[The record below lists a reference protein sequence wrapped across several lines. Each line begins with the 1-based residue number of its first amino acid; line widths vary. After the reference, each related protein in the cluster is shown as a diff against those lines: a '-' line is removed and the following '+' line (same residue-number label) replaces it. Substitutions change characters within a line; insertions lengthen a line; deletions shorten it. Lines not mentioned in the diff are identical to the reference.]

1 MPSSA
6 RAKPSLSKSSSVT
19 TASLASRKT
28 NARVGLRWGHL
39 LRKSVCFS
47 MCAGSA
53 YWGHFPAKS
62 FAISTNG
69 SIRSESTRQLAC
81 PCLSLPP
88 PTLRERRHRDL
99 SRRLVAVRRPA
110 VLVLSEGER
119 PQPRRR
125 HSISRSRLYSPT
137 TSSPGCGGQSLPQTH
152 GSGRWDSFAVC
163 RHRARNAGREG
174 RLRAARPRPGMAG
187 SKPLAHKAAGG
198 ILLPQALPR
207 P

>member
-99 SRRLVAVRRPA
+99 SRRLVAVRRPPTGPRDVRRRASTATASPFHQPLAA
-110 VLVLSEGER
+110 VLADNFI
-119 PQPRRR
+119 PRLRR
-125 HSISRSRLYSPT
+125 AILAADT
-137 TSSPGCGGQSLPQTH
+137 
-152 GSGRWDSFAVC
+152 
-163 RHRARNAGREG
+163 
-174 RLRAARPRPGMAG
+174 RLRAMGLVCRLQTSSTQRGKGRKTQGCEAKTR
-187 SKPLAHKAAGG
+187 HGG
-198 ILLPQALPR
+198 K
-207 P
+207 